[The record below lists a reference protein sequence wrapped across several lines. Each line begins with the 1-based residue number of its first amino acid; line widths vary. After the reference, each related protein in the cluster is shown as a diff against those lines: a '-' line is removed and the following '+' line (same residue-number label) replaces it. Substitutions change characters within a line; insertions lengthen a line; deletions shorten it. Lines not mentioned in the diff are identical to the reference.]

1 MRNPPPAGWPQLSS
15 SVFYRDPAKAIAWL
29 CDAFGF
35 ELRLKVEGE
44 PGEIVYSELVYG
56 GALVSVSASA
66 KPGDAVEPG
75 REFKARHASP
85 RDLGGRNTQALC
97 LFVDDADAHCAQPRA
112 QGATIYAEPATHD
125 YGDDYWSDRSYG
137 ADDCEG
143 HAWWFMHRI
152 RDKPAQ

>member
-97 LFVDDADAHCAQPRA
+97 LFVDDADAHCTQARA
-112 QGATIYAEPATHD
+112 QGARIYAEPATHD

>member
-97 LFVDDADAHCAQPRA
+97 LFVDDAYAHCAQPRA